1 MFLRNFVAQLLICV
15 VFEENKHSVK
25 ARSTKNGKIIKSYE
39 KSFEDRKKLLQYVD
53 TLSQNFQLYYI
64 SVFCDNAAQG
74 LAPVSSASELS
85 RFGAPKNVATLNL
98 LNAQIYT
105 PKSVIK
111 EYQKLFEDYGEVDL
125 IYSPFMLLYHCIG
138 KTKPPKD
145 KTTLYVFR
153 HSIYLAL
160 MVCETKRILFG
171 KFYDVSVQD
180 FEGEDISTEEVSTDT
195 MNEMSDEM
203 NFDEPLANSE
213 AGKELGALINE
224 DKGAEN
230 SDAPNLGAE
239 NEKKIAPI
247 SAPPPMNDANTRQIA
262 SSAMNLSNFGSDM
275 DMCACIFKGVQEF
288 YQNPLYNGKFIDELV
303 FFDNTEISQA
313 VLDYIEGEIFIK
325 PKVVKIDTFALMSEL
340 MRKELEL

>member
-1 MFLRNFVAQLLICV
+1 MFLRNYVAQLLICV

-39 KSFEDRKKLLQYVD
+39 KSFEDKKKLLQYVD
-53 TLSQNFQLYYI
+53 SLSQNFQLYYI

-74 LAPVSSASELS
+74 LAPVSSVSDLS
-85 RFGAPKNVATLNL
+85 RFGAPKNVATLSL

-111 EYQKLFEDYGEVDL
+111 DYQKLFENYGEVDL

-138 KTKPPKD
+138 KTKPQKD

-160 MVCETKRILFG
+160 MVCEAKRVLFG
-171 KFYDVSVQD
+171 KFYDISVQD
-180 FEGEDISTEEVSTDT
+180 FSSEEENAEETSTD
-195 MNEMSDEM
+195 EI
-203 NFDEPLANSE
+203 NFDEPLADGVAS
-213 AGKELGALINE
+213 KELSELVGE
-224 DKGAEN
+224 DSSAEN
-230 SDAPNLGAE
+230 SGTENLGAE
-239 NEKKIAPI
+239 NLSERPSAQAPI
-247 SAPPPMNDANTRQIA
+247 NDANTRQIA

-275 DMCACIFKGVQEF
+275 DMCSCIFKGVQDF
-288 YQNPLYNGKFIDELV
+288 YQNPLYNGKFIDEVVL
-303 FFDNTEISQA
+303 FDNAEISQA

-325 PKVVKIDTFALMSEL
+325 PRVIKIDTFNLMSEL
-340 MRKELEL
+340 MREELDV